1 MIDATLPSAGPLA
14 GLRVLELGSFIAGP
28 FASQLMGDLGAE
40 VIKVEPP
47 GAGDPMRGWGVTV
60 DGRSLWWPAI
70 ARNKQSVA
78 IDLRNNRGREIVRDL
93 AAHCDV
99 IVENFKPGTLTKW
112 GLGYDVLA
120 AANPR
125 LVLVHVS
132 GFGQDG
138 PRAHEPGFGA
148 IGEAMG
154 GIRHTTGDADRLPAR
169 AGISLGDALAALF
182 AVIGTLAAVHERE
195 RSGRGQEV
203 DVAIYE
209 AVLALMESTVADS
222 ELAGVVRG
230 RTGGYLPGVAP
241 SNAYP
246 TADGR
251 DVVIAANAD
260 AVFARLAAAM
270 DRPDLAAPYATH
282 AARAAD
288 QIALDAQV
296 AAWTATLSA
305 DAILE
310 RMDARSIPAG
320 LINTA
325 PDIAADSHIAARD
338 MILRLAAGFERAVP
352 MAGIVPKLSRTPGA
366 VRSVGPAL
374 GEHTDAVL
382 QDLLGLDEAA
392 VDALR
397 VAGVIA

>member
-1 MIDATLPSAGPLA
+1 MIDTTPTSAGPLA

-47 GAGDPMRGWGVTV
+47 DTGDPMRGWGVTV

-78 IDLRNNRGREIVRDL
+78 IDLRSDRGREIVRDL

-99 IVENFKPGTLTKW
+99 IVENFKPGTLRKW
-112 GLGYDVLA
+112 GMGYDVLA

-154 GIRHTTGDADRLPAR
+154 GIRHTTGDADRPPAR

-209 AVLALMESTVADS
+209 AVLALMESSVADS

-241 SNAYP
+241 SNAYL

-260 AVFARLAAAM
+260 AVFARLTAAM
-270 DRPDLAAPYATH
+270 DRPDLAAAYATH

-288 QIALDAQV
+288 QISLDVQV

-310 RMDARSIPAG
+310 RMDAHSIPAG

-397 VAGVIA
+397 VADVIA

>member
-1 MIDATLPSAGPLA
+1 MPDDSPPLA

-28 FASQLMGDLGAE
+28 FAGQLLGDLGAE
-40 VIKVEPP
+40 IIKIEPP
-47 GAGDPMRGWGVTV
+47 GAGDPMRAWGVTI

-78 IDLRNNRGREIVRDL
+78 VDLRTERGRALMRDL
-93 AAHCDV
+93 VEHADIV
-99 IVENFKPGTLTKW
+99 IENFKPGTLAKW
-112 GLGYDVLA
+112 GLPYDVLSA
-120 AANPR
+120 GNSR
-125 LVLVHVS
+125 LVLTHVS
-132 GFGQDG
+132 GFGQSG

-154 GIRHTTGDADRLPAR
+154 GIRHTTGDPGLAPAR

-182 AVIGTLAAVHERE
+182 AVIGTLAAVNERH

-209 AVLALMESTVADS
+209 AVLALMESTVADF

-230 RTGGYLPGVAP
+230 RSGGLLPGVAP

-260 AVFARLAAAM
+260 AVFTRLADAM
-270 DRPDLAAPYATH
+270 ERPDLAVPYGTH
-282 AARAAD
+282 AARAEHQLQLD
-288 QIALDAQV
+288 GLVEEWTRGLDADEV
-296 AAWTATLSA
+296 LAR
-305 DAILE
+305 LE
-310 RMDARSIPAG
+310 AHSVPSG

-325 PDIAADSHIAARD
+325 PDLAVDSHIAARD

-352 MAGIVPKLSRTPGA
+352 MAGIVPKFSRTPGA
-366 VRSVGPAL
+366 VRTVGPTI

-382 QDLLGLDEAA
+382 RDLLGLDENAIA
-392 VDALR
+392 ELR
-397 VAGVIA
+397 GAGVVA